1 VGVCINRIGTELTSY
16 TENSSEWQ
24 DCRDRILKKTRERD
38 DIEAERNAA
47 FMRTQEGQR
56 FIEFNKMEEQG
67 QIQLLAQHKNWIS
80 LLQLGTQQRDILYE
94 VHLGL
99 VRGAADQEA
108 MSMID
113 QVATETDERMA
124 TDAGMKTQAMR
135 KNTLDRLN
143 RMPDQVRRLRQITE
157 TETQNQVEFERQF
170 SAKIEEFHR
179 NFGTVAGYDDR
190 GAHRSGQPA

>member
-1 VGVCINRIGTELTSY
+1 
-16 TENSSEWQ
+16 
-24 DCRDRILKKTRERD
+24 
-38 DIEAERNAA
+38 
-47 FMRTQEGQR
+47 
-56 FIEFNKMEEQG
+56 
-67 QIQLLAQHKNWIS
+67 
-80 LLQLGTQQRDILYE
+80 
-94 VHLGL
+94 

-157 TETQNQVEFERQF
+157 TETQNQVEFERKF
-170 SAKIEEFHR
+170 SAKIEEFHK